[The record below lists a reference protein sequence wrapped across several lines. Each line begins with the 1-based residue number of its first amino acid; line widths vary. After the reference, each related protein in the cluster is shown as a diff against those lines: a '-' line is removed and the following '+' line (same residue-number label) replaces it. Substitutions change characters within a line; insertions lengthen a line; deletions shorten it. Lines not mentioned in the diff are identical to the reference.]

1 MIIIPKVIFLVKSWV
16 LNHNVDVVEIIHNP
30 SNFFIIFFSEQTL
43 RSSDKY
49 WDSKLPYL
57 QNPLLRQRA
66 RWNSW
71 ERLFCFHWKSLQCRT
86 LQNTCLPVWSTRS
99 CKSLRKN
106 CLQMNFTCALS
117 ILKWLQY
124 FRVVYKPNEIFC
136 YCFIYGILM
145 RWNKNKLQVWLTRT
159 LLLRVSEETSWL
171 ILAWLGQT
179 GILISAMAHL
189 HTDL

>member
-1 MIIIPKVIFLVKSWV
+1 MILLVKSWV

-30 SNFFIIFFSEQTL
+30 TDFFIIFFSEQTL

-106 CLQMNFTCALS
+106 CLQMNFTCAFT
-117 ILKWLQY
+117 ILKWCNTLESFISQMK
-124 FRVVYKPNEIFC
+124 FSAIVLFMASWCAEIKINYKF
-136 YCFIYGILM
+136 G
-145 RWNKNKLQVWLTRT
+145 
-159 LLLRVSEETSWL
+159 
-171 ILAWLGQT
+171 
-179 GILISAMAHL
+179 
-189 HTDL
+189 